1 MLCQSCPS
9 SSCDTEKC
17 FQTLPNILECP
28 GAEDTPPLV
37 ESTCVNTVDVP
48 RCFHILITGYLAQSV
63 KNLSTMQETRVQSLG
78 WEDPLEKGMATHCR
92 FLTWRIPWTEE
103 LGRLQSVGSQ
113 RMGRDWGT
121 HVTFVVCLPLRIKEY
136 IAFVKIICMSHKY
149 FSVPWILAST
159 AYG

>member
-1 MLCQSCPS
+1 MWKEDCSASCRCLMLCQSCPS

-78 WEDPLEKGMATHCR
+78 WEDSLKKGMATHSGI
-92 FLTWRIPWTEE
+92 LAWRIPWIEE
-103 LGRLQSVGSQ
+103 PGRLLSMGSQ
-113 RMGRDWGT
+113 ESDTIGT
-121 HVTFVVCLPLRIKEY
+121 KPPL
-136 IAFVKIICMSHKY
+136 Y
-149 FSVPWILAST
+149 FHLEST
-159 AYG
+159 